1 MPVSVSGMG
10 AFDRRT
16 FIIGAAGTASLVGAG
31 SLLAAC
37 GDDTAATA
45 ATTTTAEPLA
55 TPALVQ
61 TFPDGR
67 AAPSPFVH
75 SVEHRVAYVLHDGN
89 DIMRRNAPD
98 SVRLEIFDEAGQV
111 VVGGD
116 VERRDVGVPT
126 PYYSLFFTPPAAG
139 LYQTVLTD
147 DAGSSQHEFLVLEP
161 GETAIPQP
169 GDLLPPITT
178 GTSIDPAAVDP
189 ICTRADPCPFHETD
203 LVDALGAGDK
213 PTILSIATPGFCQ
226 TAICGPVIDLLI
238 EAADE
243 RDDLHVIHAEVYA
256 DPFNDEGLANGTGGD
271 LTQIVGAY
279 ELPYEPVLFVVGTD
293 GVILRRLDAVYDGS
307 ELAEALALV

>member
-1 MPVSVSGMG
+1 MG
-10 AFDRRT
+10 ALDRRT
-16 FIIGAAGTASLVGAG
+16 FIIGAAGTAGLFGTG

-37 GDDTAATA
+37 GDDD
-45 ATTTTAEPLA
+45 ATTVATTSTAEPLA

-75 SVEHRVAYVLHDGN
+75 SVEHRVAYALHDGN
-89 DIMRRNAPD
+89 DIMRRNAPAQIQ
-98 SVRLEIFDEAGQV
+98 LEIFDDTGQLIA
-111 VVGGD
+111 GGD
-116 VERRDVGVPT
+116 STRRDVGVPT

-139 LYQTVLTD
+139 LYRSVFTN
-147 DAGSSQHEFLVLEP
+147 DAGTSQHEFLVLEP

-169 GDLLPPITT
+169 GDLLPAITT
-178 GTSIDPAAVDP
+178 ATSADAAGVDP
-189 ICTRADPCPFHETD
+189 ICTRAEPCPFHAAD

-226 TAICGPVIDLLI
+226 TAVCGPVIDLLI
-238 EAADE
+238 EAAAE
-243 RDDLHVIHAEVYA
+243 RDDLHVVHAEVYL
-256 DPFNDEGLANGTGGD
+256 DPFNDEGLANGTGGNV
-271 LTQIVGAY
+271 TEIVGAY
-279 ELPYEPVLFVVGTD
+279 ELPYEPVLFVVGAD